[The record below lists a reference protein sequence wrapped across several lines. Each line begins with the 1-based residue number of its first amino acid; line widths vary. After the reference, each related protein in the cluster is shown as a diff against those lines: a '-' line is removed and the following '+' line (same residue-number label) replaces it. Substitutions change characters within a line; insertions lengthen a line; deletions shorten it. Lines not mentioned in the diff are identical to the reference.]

1 MATANPIIGS
11 VIVLLLELPQADG
24 IERHQSN
31 ERDSERDECEIE
43 HDRLLSQGA
52 WYCPLA

>member
-31 ERDSERDECEIE
+31 ERDSKRDEREIE
-43 HDRLLSQGA
+43 HDRLLSKGVGTV
-52 WYCPLA
+52 L